1 MSLVG
6 TLDCLGVDAVTF
18 CTKAVCAVRAV
29 LWEELR
35 TINTESQVKCQV
47 EKNQTSSYH
56 SDNLQ

>member
-1 MSLVG
+1 MSLVS

-35 TINTESQVKCQV
+35 TVNIESQVKCQV
-47 EKNQTSSYH
+47 EKNQTSS
-56 SDNLQ
+56 